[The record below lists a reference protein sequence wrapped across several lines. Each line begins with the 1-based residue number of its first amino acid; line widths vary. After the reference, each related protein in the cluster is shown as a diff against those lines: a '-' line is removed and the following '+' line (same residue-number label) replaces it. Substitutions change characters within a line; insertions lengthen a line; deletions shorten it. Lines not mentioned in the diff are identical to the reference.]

1 MTDTYDY
8 YKETLQTL
16 RERGD
21 LRRLPDVEHTGRR
34 ITASGRTM
42 LNLSSNDYLGLATD
56 TVLQQE
62 FLDGVGGEDRLLSS
76 SSSRLLTGNF
86 TACTGLE
93 HLLAGLFRREAALVF
108 SSGYHMNTGILPALT
123 DAHTLILA
131 DKLVHASIIDGIRL
145 SAARCIR
152 FRHQDYAQLE
162 RLLEQYHGQYPRIF
176 IVTESIFSM
185 DGDIAPLARL
195 VELKRRYPGVM
206 LYVDEAHAIGVR
218 GRTGLG
224 IAEEQDCI
232 GGVDLLCGTFGKA
245 LASVGAYVVCDEVI
259 RQFLINRM
267 RTLIFTT
274 ALPPLNVAWTRY
286 VVERLAGMT
295 DRRERLADIST
306 LLREAIRSSGMD
318 CVSDSHIIPYI
329 IGASPD
335 AMLKADAL
343 QRHGFYVLPVRPP
356 TVPEGTS
363 RLRFSLTADM
373 ERPEIDELVR
383 CLRDDAKNGDGI

>member
-8 YKETLQTL
+8 YRETLEGLDEQ
-16 RERGD
+16 GN
-21 LRRLPDVEHTGRR
+21 LRRLPSVEH
-34 ITASGRTM
+34 SGQQIKVAGQIM
-42 LNLSSNDYLGLATD
+42 LNLSSNDYLGLASD
-56 TVLQQE
+56 TALQQE
-62 FLDGVGGEDRLLSS
+62 FLDNVAGEDRLLSS

-93 HLLAGLFRREAALVF
+93 HLLAGLFHREAALVF
-108 SSGYHMNTGILPALT
+108 SSGYHMNTGILPAVA

-162 RLLEQYHGQYPRIF
+162 RLLAQYHGQYPRIF

-185 DGDIAPLARL
+185 DGDIAPLPRL
-195 VELKRRYPGVM
+195 VEMKRRYPGVM

-218 GRTGLG
+218 GRMGLG
-224 IAEEQDCI
+224 VAEEQGCI
-232 GGVDLLCGTFGKA
+232 GGIDFLCGTFGKA
-245 LASVGAYVVCDEVI
+245 LASVGAYVVCDGVI
-259 RQFLINRM
+259 RDFLVNRM

-274 ALPPLNVAWTRY
+274 ALPPVNVAWTRF
-286 VVERLAGMT
+286 VMERLAGMT
-295 DRRERLADIST
+295 DRRERLAGISAS
-306 LLREAIRSSGMD
+306 LRQAIRSLGMD
-318 CVSDSHIIPYI
+318 CVSESHIVPYI
-329 IGASPD
+329 IGPSPETV
-335 AMLKADAL
+335 LKAEAL

-363 RLRFSLTADM
+363 RLRFSLTAGM
-373 ERPEIDELVR
+373 ERQDIDRLVQ
-383 CLRDDAKNGDGI
+383 CL

>member
-86 TACTGLE
+86 MACTGLE

-162 RLLEQYHGQYPRIF
+162 RLLVQYHGQYPRIF

-245 LASVGAYVVCDEVI
+245 LASVGVV
-259 RQFLINRM
+259 QKRM
-267 RTLIFTT
+267 RLSITIYRRGAQTVAKALMTRVLPT
-274 ALPPLNVAWTRY
+274 APGPSTPVTPMTRPLMVQRTK
-286 VVERLAGMT
+286 
-295 DRRERLADIST
+295 
-306 LLREAIRSSGMD
+306 
-318 CVSDSHIIPYI
+318 VSRKTS
-329 IGASPD
+329 
-335 AMLKADAL
+335 
-343 QRHGFYVLPVRPP
+343 VTPVRPCSTGCFTDAAEWITGAEP
-356 TVPEGTS
+356 SPA
-363 RLRFSLTADM
+363 SL
-373 ERPEIDELVR
+373 E
-383 CLRDDAKNGDGI
+383 